1 MAQTVATRRMREST
15 TIMPRDPQLSFAFE
29 ARVRIAAP
37 IDLGV
42 TRNGHRRII
51 PILGGEVEGTQLRGK
66 VIAGGADWQILHPD
80 GSADLEARY
89 TIQTDDGALIYVLNR
104 GIRRG
109 DPEVLK
115 RLNAGQPVDPD
126 QVYFRSAARFETSA
140 PAYSWLADALFV
152 GSGERH
158 PDHVVLRFYRVL

>member
-1 MAQTVATRRMREST
+1 MSRE
-15 TIMPRDPQLSFAFE
+15 PQLSFALE

-37 IDLGV
+37 IDLGI

-51 PILGGEVEGTQLRGK
+51 PILGGDVEGAQLQGK
-66 VIAGGADWQILHPD
+66 VLAGGADWQILHTD
-80 GSADLEARY
+80 GAADLEARY
-89 TIQTDDGALIYVLNR
+89 TIQTHDGALIYVLNR
-104 GIRRG
+104 GMRRG

-115 RLNAGQPVDPD
+115 RLNSGQPVDPD
-126 QVYFRSAARFETSA
+126 QIYFRSVATFETSA

-158 PDHVVLRFYRVL
+158 PDHVVLRFYQIL